1 MDICCAMKK
10 LQKISEEIIEMRKEM
25 TMDICCVMKRL
36 QKISEEMKKD
46 REKMME
52 GFRCIEKAFNL
63 VASVTQTLG
72 EDLSV
77 ATGTIQIDPWAI

>member
-1 MDICCAMKK
+1 
-10 LQKISEEIIEMRKEM
+10 
-25 TMDICCVMKRL
+25 MDICCVMKRL

-52 GFRCIEKAFNL
+52 GFRCIEKAFKL

>member
-1 MDICCAMKK
+1 
-10 LQKISEEIIEMRKEM
+10 
-25 TMDICCVMKRL
+25 
-36 QKISEEMKKD
+36 
-46 REKMME
+46 MME

-77 ATGTIQIDPWAI
+77 ATGTIQIDPWSI

>member
-1 MDICCAMKK
+1 
-10 LQKISEEIIEMRKEM
+10 
-25 TMDICCVMKRL
+25 MDICCVMKKL
-36 QKISEEMKKD
+36 KKISEEILEMRKEMTKD

-52 GFRCIEKAFNL
+52 GFRCIKKAFNL

-77 ATGTIQIDPWAI
+77 ATGTIQIDPWSI